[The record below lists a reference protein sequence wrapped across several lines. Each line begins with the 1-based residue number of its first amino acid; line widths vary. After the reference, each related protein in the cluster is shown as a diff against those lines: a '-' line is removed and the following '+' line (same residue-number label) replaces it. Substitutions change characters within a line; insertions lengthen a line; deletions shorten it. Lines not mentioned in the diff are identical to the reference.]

1 MEKMRNFM
9 QSWAGK
15 AVLVITLIPMA
26 FLGVQS
32 FSGGGQIAP
41 NQIVKVGDT
50 AIDTTT
56 FQSEVNN
63 YRARLLEQVDS
74 SLINDKALNDEVL
87 DSMIDRA
94 LLENQAQF
102 FGMTVSDDAITRL
115 LQADPTFH
123 DANGKFSNDV
133 FAQYLQSR
141 GMTKNMLFTMFRTQL
156 SLRQLT
162 SSILGTAV
170 YPDSQ
175 ISRLID
181 LQTQSREAWVVR
193 YNWQDFADKVTVSP
207 AEIEAYYNANK
218 KDMIQSP
225 SVDLAYVTL
234 SDADIKVDAVSEDE
248 IRAEYQAS
256 LQGQGDGRQ
265 LSHILLTGDNAEHRA
280 KDIKAKLDAG
290 ESFEALAKA
299 HSDDPTGESGGD
311 IGSYNPAFFGDSSS
325 AVENAIS
332 GLTAGGVSEPV
343 QTGFGYHIFKV
354 TKMGDAPS
362 LDSMRDELTKR
373 ATERKRANAMNEMI
387 TKINTMA
394 TDSMGISDIAQ
405 ETGLTARSIKG
416 YTKDN
421 NTSELSAPVVVSA
434 AFDDFAISDQSVS
447 PNITLADKTVW
458 VQPTN
463 YQDARELTLAE
474 ASKQIKVTLTKQKAI
489 KLALDTANAR
499 AKEDPATLT
508 KSAQRLGVVT
518 RQSPELLPAERASL
532 FVHNKDGMSAWVVET
547 DAGASVMV
555 GDKAQIT
562 ATAQISDAERLSA
575 SQIIRDN
582 VGQDQLQDY
591 LHYLRDTKEVQ
602 INEQA
607 MSGH

>member
-1 MEKMRNFM
+1 MRNFM

-15 AVLVITLIPMA
+15 AVLIITLIPMA

-32 FSGGGQIAP
+32 FSSGGQIAP

-50 AIDTTT
+50 AIDTAT

-63 YRARLLEQVDS
+63 YRTRLLEQVDG
-74 SLINDKALNDEVL
+74 SLIDDKALNDEVL
-87 DSMIDRA
+87 ESLIDRA
-94 LLENQAQF
+94 LLENQTQF
-102 FGMTVSDDAITRL
+102 LGMSVSDNTIARL
-115 LQADPTFH
+115 LRADPTFH
-123 DANGKFSNDV
+123 DANGKFSNDI

-141 GMTKNMLFTMFRTQL
+141 GMTKDMLFDVFGTQL

-162 SSILGTAV
+162 GGILGTAI
-170 YPDSQ
+170 YPDRQ

-193 YNWQDFADKVTVSP
+193 YNWQDFANQVTVSTD
-207 AEIEAYYNANK
+207 EIETYYHANK
-218 KDMIQSP
+218 QDMIAPP
-225 SVDLAYVTL
+225 SVDLAYIIL
-234 SDADIKVDAVSEDE
+234 SDTDIKADTPSEDE
-248 IRAEYQAS
+248 IRAQYQAT
-256 LQGQGDGRQ
+256 LQARGDGRQ
-265 LSHILLTGDNAEHRA
+265 LSHILLTGDDAKNRA

-290 ESFEALAKA
+290 ASFESLAKT
-299 HSDDPTGESGGD
+299 HSDDPTGQSGGD

-332 GLTAGGVSEPV
+332 GLTVGGVSEPV
-343 QTGFGYHIFKV
+343 QTGFGYHIFKI

-362 LDSMRDELTKR
+362 LDGMRDVLTKQV
-373 ATERKRANAMNEMI
+373 AEHKRVNAMNEMI
-387 TKINTMA
+387 AKINTMA

-405 ETGLTARSIKG
+405 ETGLTAYHIKG

-421 NTSELSAPVVVSA
+421 NTSELSAPVVLSA

-474 ASKQIKVTLTKQKAI
+474 ASEQIKATLTKQKAI
-489 KLALDTANAR
+489 KLALDTANAH
-499 AKEDPATLT
+499 AKKDTATLI
-508 KSAQRLGVVT
+508 KSAKHLGVVT
-518 RQSPELLPAERASL
+518 RQSPELSPAERASL
-532 FVHNKDGMSAWVVET
+532 FIHNTDGMSVWVVQT
-547 DAGASVMV
+547 DTGASVMAANV
-555 GDKAQIT
+555 SQST
-562 ATAQISDAERLSA
+562 PTAQIHDAERQLT

-591 LHYLRDTKEVQ
+591 LHYLRDTKKVQ

-607 MSGH
+607 ISH

>member
-1 MEKMRNFM
+1 MRNFM

-299 HSDDPTGESGGD
+299 YSDDLTGESGGD

-434 AFDDFAISDQSVS
+434 AFDDFAINDQSVS

-474 ASKQIKVTLTKQKAI
+474 ASEQIKVTLTKQKAI

-555 GDKAQIT
+555 GDKAQST

>member
-1 MEKMRNFM
+1 MEQMRNFM

-15 AVLVITLIPMA
+15 AVLIITLIPMA

-32 FSGGGQIAP
+32 FSSGGQIAP

-50 AIDTTT
+50 AIDTAT

-63 YRARLLEQVDS
+63 YRTRLLEHTDG
-74 SLINDKALNDEVL
+74 SLIDDKALNDEVL
-87 DSMIDRA
+87 ESLIDRA
-94 LLENQAQF
+94 LLENQTQF
-102 FGMTVSDDAITRL
+102 LGMSVSDNTIARL
-115 LQADPTFH
+115 LRADPTFH
-123 DANGKFSNDV
+123 DANGKFSNDI
-133 FAQYLQSR
+133 FAQYLQNR
-141 GMTKNMLFTMFRTQL
+141 GMTKDMLFDVFGTQL

-193 YNWQDFADKVTVSP
+193 YNWQDFANQVTVSTD
-207 AEIEAYYNANK
+207 EIETYYHANK
-218 KDMIQSP
+218 QDMIASP
-225 SVDLAYVTL
+225 SVDLAYIIL
-234 SDADIKVDAVSEDE
+234 SDTDIKADTPSEDE
-248 IRAEYQAS
+248 IRAQYQAT
-256 LQGQGDGRQ
+256 LQARGDGRQ
-265 LSHILLTGDNAEHRA
+265 LSHILLTGDDAKNRA

-290 ESFEALAKA
+290 ESFEILAKA

-343 QTGFGYHIFKV
+343 QTGFGYHIFKI

-474 ASKQIKVTLTKQKAI
+474 ASEQIKATLTKQKAI
-489 KLALDTANAR
+489 KLALGTANAR

-532 FVHNKDGMSAWVVET
+532 FVHNKDGMSAWAVET
-547 DAGASVMV
+547 DAGVSVMV
-555 GDKAQIT
+555 GDKAQST

>member
-1 MEKMRNFM
+1 MEQMRNFM

-15 AVLVITLIPMA
+15 AVLIITLIPMA

-50 AIDTTT
+50 AIDTAT

-63 YRARLLEQVDS
+63 YRTRLLEQVDG
-74 SLINDKALNDEVL
+74 SLIDDKALNDEVL
-87 DSMIDRA
+87 ESLIDRA
-94 LLENQAQF
+94 LLENQTQF
-102 FGMTVSDDAITRL
+102 LGMSVSDNTIARL
-115 LQADPTFH
+115 LRADPTFH
-123 DANGKFSNDV
+123 DANGKFSNDI
-133 FAQYLQSR
+133 FAQYLQNR
-141 GMTKNMLFTMFRTQL
+141 GMTKDMLFDVFGTQL

-162 SSILGTAV
+162 GGILGTAI
-170 YPDSQ
+170 YPDRQ

-193 YNWQDFADKVTVSP
+193 YNWQDFANQVTVSTD
-207 AEIEAYYNANK
+207 EIETYYHANK
-218 KDMIQSP
+218 QDMIAPP
-225 SVDLAYVTL
+225 SVDLAYIIL
-234 SDADIKVDAVSEDE
+234 SDTDIKADTPSEDE
-248 IRAEYQAS
+248 IRAQYQAT
-256 LQGQGDGRQ
+256 LQARGDGRQ
-265 LSHILLTGDNAEHRA
+265 LSHILLTGDDAKNRA

-290 ESFEALAKA
+290 ASFESLAKT
-299 HSDDPTGESGGD
+299 HSDDPTGQSGGD

-332 GLTAGGVSEPV
+332 GLTVGGVSEPV
-343 QTGFGYHIFKV
+343 QTGFGYHIFKI

-362 LDSMRDELTKR
+362 LDGMRDVLTKQV
-373 ATERKRANAMNEMI
+373 AEHKRINAMNEMI
-387 TKINTMA
+387 AKINTMA

-405 ETGLTARSIKG
+405 ETGLTAHHIKS

-421 NTSELSAPVVVSA
+421 NTSELSAPVVLSA

-474 ASKQIKVTLTKQKAI
+474 ASEQIKATLTKQKAI
-489 KLALDTANAR
+489 KLALDTANAH
-499 AKEDPATLT
+499 AKKDPATLI
-508 KSAQRLGVVT
+508 KSAKHLGVVT
-518 RQSPELLPAERASL
+518 RQSPELSPAERASL
-532 FVHNKDGMSAWVVET
+532 FIHNTDGMSVWVVQT
-547 DAGASVMV
+547 DTGASVMAANV
-555 GDKAQIT
+555 SQST
-562 ATAQISDAERLSA
+562 PTAQIHDAERQLT

-591 LHYLRDTKEVQ
+591 LHYLRDTKKVQ

-607 MSGH
+607 ISH

>member
-1 MEKMRNFM
+1 MRNFM

-63 YRARLLEQVDS
+63 YRARLLEQVDG

-141 GMTKNMLFTMFRTQL
+141 GMTKDMLFTMFRTQL

-234 SDADIKVDAVSEDE
+234 SDADIKMDAVSEDE

-434 AFDDFAISDQSVS
+434 AFDDFAINDQSVS

-474 ASKQIKVTLTKQKAI
+474 ASEQIKVTLTKQKAI

-555 GDKAQIT
+555 GDKAQST

>member
-1 MEKMRNFM
+1 MRNFM

-15 AVLVITLIPMA
+15 AVLIITLIPMA

-32 FSGGGQIAP
+32 FSSGGQIAP

-50 AIDTTT
+50 AIDTAT

-63 YRARLLEQVDS
+63 YRTRLLEQVDG
-74 SLINDKALNDEVL
+74 SLIDDKALNDEVL
-87 DSMIDRA
+87 ESLIDRA
-94 LLENQAQF
+94 LLENQTQF
-102 FGMTVSDDAITRL
+102 LGMSVSDNTIARL
-115 LQADPTFH
+115 LRADPTFH
-123 DANGKFSNDV
+123 DANGKFSNDI

-141 GMTKNMLFTMFRTQL
+141 GMTKDMLFDVFGTQL

-162 SSILGTAV
+162 GGILGTAI
-170 YPDSQ
+170 YPDRQ

-193 YNWQDFADKVTVSP
+193 YNWQDFANQVTVSTD
-207 AEIEAYYNANK
+207 EIETYYHANK
-218 KDMIQSP
+218 QDMIAPP
-225 SVDLAYVTL
+225 SVDLAYIIL
-234 SDADIKVDAVSEDE
+234 SDTDIKADTPSEDE
-248 IRAEYQAS
+248 IRAQYQAT
-256 LQGQGDGRQ
+256 LQARGDGRQ
-265 LSHILLTGDNAEHRA
+265 LSHILLTGDDAKNRA

-290 ESFEALAKA
+290 ASFESLAKT
-299 HSDDPTGESGGD
+299 HSDDPTGQSGGD

-332 GLTAGGVSEPV
+332 GLTVGGVSEPV
-343 QTGFGYHIFKV
+343 QTGFGYHIFKI

-362 LDSMRDELTKR
+362 LDGMRDVLTKQV
-373 ATERKRANAMNEMI
+373 AEHKRVNAMNEMI
-387 TKINTMA
+387 AKINTMA

-405 ETGLTARSIKG
+405 ETGLTAYHIKG

-421 NTSELSAPVVVSA
+421 NTSELSAPVVLSA

-474 ASKQIKVTLTKQKAI
+474 ASEQIKATLTKQKAI
-489 KLALDTANAR
+489 KLALDTANAH
-499 AKEDPATLT
+499 AKKDTATLI
-508 KSAQRLGVVT
+508 KSAKHLGVVT
-518 RQSPELLPAERASL
+518 RQSPELSPAERASL
-532 FVHNKDGMSAWVVET
+532 FIHNTDGMSVWVVQT
-547 DAGASVMV
+547 DIGASVMAANV
-555 GDKAQIT
+555 SQST
-562 ATAQISDAERLSA
+562 PTAQIHDAERQLT

-591 LHYLRDTKEVQ
+591 LHYLRDTKKVQ

-607 MSGH
+607 ISH

>member
-1 MEKMRNFM
+1 MRNFM

-15 AVLVITLIPMA
+15 AVLIITLIPMA

-32 FSGGGQIAP
+32 FSSGGQIAP

-50 AIDTTT
+50 AIDTAT

-63 YRARLLEQVDS
+63 YRTRLLEQVDG
-74 SLINDKALNDEVL
+74 SLIDDKALNDEVL
-87 DSMIDRA
+87 ESLIDRA
-94 LLENQAQF
+94 LLENQTQF
-102 FGMTVSDDAITRL
+102 LGMSVSDNTIARL
-115 LQADPTFH
+115 LRADPTFH
-123 DANGKFSNDV
+123 DANGKFSNDI
-133 FAQYLQSR
+133 FAQYLQNR
-141 GMTKNMLFTMFRTQL
+141 GMTKDMLFDVFGTQL

-162 SSILGTAV
+162 GGILGTAI
-170 YPDSQ
+170 YPDRQ

-193 YNWQDFADKVTVSP
+193 YNWQDFANQVTVSTD
-207 AEIEAYYNANK
+207 EIETYYHANK
-218 KDMIQSP
+218 QDMIAPP
-225 SVDLAYVTL
+225 SVDLAYIIL
-234 SDADIKVDAVSEDE
+234 SDTDIKADTPSEDE
-248 IRAEYQAS
+248 IRAQYQAT
-256 LQGQGDGRQ
+256 LQARGDGRQ
-265 LSHILLTGDNAEHRA
+265 LSHILLTGDDAKNRA

-290 ESFEALAKA
+290 ASFESLAKT
-299 HSDDPTGESGGD
+299 HSDDPTGQSGGD

-332 GLTAGGVSEPV
+332 GLTVGGVSEPV
-343 QTGFGYHIFKV
+343 QTGFGYHIFKI

-362 LDSMRDELTKR
+362 LDGMRDVLTKQV
-373 ATERKRANAMNEMI
+373 AEHKRINAMNEMI
-387 TKINTMA
+387 AKINTMA
-394 TDSMGISDIAQ
+394 TDSMGIGDIAQ
-405 ETGLTARSIKG
+405 EIGLTAHHIKG

-421 NTSELSAPVVVSA
+421 NTSELSAPVVLSA

-474 ASKQIKVTLTKQKAI
+474 ASEQIKATLTKQKAI
-489 KLALDTANAR
+489 KLALDTANAH
-499 AKEDPATLT
+499 AKKDTATLI
-508 KSAQRLGVVT
+508 KSAKHLGVVT
-518 RQSPELLPAERASL
+518 RQSPELSPAERASL
-532 FVHNKDGMSAWVVET
+532 FIHNTDGMSVWVVQT
-547 DAGASVMV
+547 DIGASVMV
-555 GDKAQIT
+555 ANVSQST
-562 ATAQISDAERLSA
+562 PTAQIHDAERQLT

-591 LHYLRDTKEVQ
+591 LHYLRDTKKVQ

-607 MSGH
+607 ISH

>member
-1 MEKMRNFM
+1 M

-15 AVLVITLIPMA
+15 AVLIITLIPMA

-32 FSGGGQIAP
+32 FSSGGQIAP

-50 AIDTTT
+50 AIDTAT

-63 YRARLLEQVDS
+63 YRTRLLEQVDG
-74 SLINDKALNDEVL
+74 SLIDDKALNDEVL
-87 DSMIDRA
+87 ESLIDRA
-94 LLENQAQF
+94 LLENQTQF
-102 FGMTVSDDAITRL
+102 LGMSVSDNTIARL
-115 LQADPTFH
+115 LWADPTFH
-123 DANGKFSNDV
+123 DANGKFSNDI
-133 FAQYLQSR
+133 FAQYLQNR
-141 GMTKNMLFTMFRTQL
+141 GMTKDMLFDVFGTQL

-162 SSILGTAV
+162 GGILGTAI
-170 YPDSQ
+170 YPDRQ

-193 YNWQDFADKVTVSP
+193 YNWQDFANQVTVSTD
-207 AEIEAYYNANK
+207 EIETYYHANK
-218 KDMIQSP
+218 QDMIAPP
-225 SVDLAYVTL
+225 SVDLAYIIL
-234 SDADIKVDAVSEDE
+234 SDTDIKADTPSEDE
-248 IRAEYQAS
+248 IRAQYQAT
-256 LQGQGDGRQ
+256 LQARGDGRQ
-265 LSHILLTGDNAEHRA
+265 LSHILLTGDDAKNRA

-290 ESFEALAKA
+290 ASFESLAKT
-299 HSDDPTGESGGD
+299 HSDDPTGQSGGD

-332 GLTAGGVSEPV
+332 GLTVGGVSEPV
-343 QTGFGYHIFKV
+343 QTGFGYHIFKI

-362 LDSMRDELTKR
+362 LDGMRDVLTKQV
-373 ATERKRANAMNEMI
+373 AEHKRINAMNEMI
-387 TKINTMA
+387 AKINTMA

-405 ETGLTARSIKG
+405 ETGLTAHHIKS

-421 NTSELSAPVVVSA
+421 NTSELSAPVVLSA

-474 ASKQIKVTLTKQKAI
+474 ASEQIKATLTKQKAI
-489 KLALDTANAR
+489 KLALDTANAH
-499 AKEDPATLT
+499 AKKDTATLI
-508 KSAQRLGVVT
+508 KSAKHLGVVT
-518 RQSPELLPAERASL
+518 RQSPELSPAERASL
-532 FVHNKDGMSAWVVET
+532 FIHNTDGMSVWVVQT
-547 DAGASVMV
+547 DTGASVMAANV
-555 GDKAQIT
+555 SQST
-562 ATAQISDAERLSA
+562 PTAQIHDAERQLT

-591 LHYLRDTKEVQ
+591 LHYLRDTKKVQ

-607 MSGH
+607 ISH

>member
-63 YRARLLEQVDS
+63 YRTRLLEQVDG

-141 GMTKNMLFTMFRTQL
+141 GMTKDMLFTMFRTQL

-218 KDMIQSP
+218 QNMTQSP

-434 AFDDFAISDQSVS
+434 AFDDFAINDQSVS

-474 ASKQIKVTLTKQKAI
+474 ASEQIKATLTKQKAI

-555 GDKAQIT
+555 GDKAQST

>member
-1 MEKMRNFM
+1 MRNFM

-15 AVLVITLIPMA
+15 AVLIITLIPMA

-32 FSGGGQIAP
+32 FSSGGQIAP

-50 AIDTTT
+50 AIDTAT

-63 YRARLLEQVDS
+63 YRTRLLEQVDG
-74 SLINDKALNDEVL
+74 SLIDDKALNDEVL
-87 DSMIDRA
+87 ESLIDRA
-94 LLENQAQF
+94 LLENQTQF
-102 FGMTVSDDAITRL
+102 LGMSVSDNTIARL
-115 LQADPTFH
+115 LWADPTFH
-123 DANGKFSNDV
+123 DANGKFSNDI
-133 FAQYLQSR
+133 FAQYLQNR
-141 GMTKNMLFTMFRTQL
+141 GMTKDMLFDVFGTQL

-162 SSILGTAV
+162 SGILGTAI
-170 YPDSQ
+170 YPDRQ

-193 YNWQDFADKVTVSP
+193 YNWQDFANQVTVSTD
-207 AEIEAYYNANK
+207 EIETYYHANK
-218 KDMIQSP
+218 QDMIAPP
-225 SVDLAYVTL
+225 SVDLAYIIL
-234 SDADIKVDAVSEDE
+234 SDTDIKADTPSEDE
-248 IRAEYQAS
+248 IRAQYQAT
-256 LQGQGDGRQ
+256 LQARGDGRQ
-265 LSHILLTGDNAEHRA
+265 LSHILLTGDDAKNRA

-290 ESFEALAKA
+290 ASFESLAKT
-299 HSDDPTGESGGD
+299 HSDDPTGQSGGD

-332 GLTAGGVSEPV
+332 GLTVGGVSEPV
-343 QTGFGYHIFKV
+343 QTGFGYHIFKI

-362 LDSMRDELTKR
+362 LDGMRDVLTKQV
-373 ATERKRANAMNEMI
+373 AEHKRINAMNEMI
-387 TKINTMA
+387 AKINTMA

-405 ETGLTARSIKG
+405 ETGLTAHHIKS

-421 NTSELSAPVVVSA
+421 NTSELSAPVVLSA

-474 ASKQIKVTLTKQKAI
+474 ASEQIKATLTKQKAI
-489 KLALDTANAR
+489 KLALDTANAH
-499 AKEDPATLT
+499 AKKDTATLI
-508 KSAQRLGVVT
+508 KSAKHLGVVT
-518 RQSPELLPAERASL
+518 RQSPELSPAERASL
-532 FVHNKDGMSAWVVET
+532 FIHNTDGMSVWVVQT
-547 DAGASVMV
+547 DTGASVMAANV
-555 GDKAQIT
+555 SQST
-562 ATAQISDAERLSA
+562 PTAQIHDAERQLT

-591 LHYLRDTKEVQ
+591 LHYLRDTKKVQ

-607 MSGH
+607 ISH

>member
-1 MEKMRNFM
+1 MEQMRNFM

-15 AVLVITLIPMA
+15 AVLIITLIPMA

-32 FSGGGQIAP
+32 FSSGGQIAP

-50 AIDTTT
+50 AIDTAT

-63 YRARLLEQVDS
+63 YRTRLLEHTDG
-74 SLINDKALNDEVL
+74 SLIDDKALNDEVL
-87 DSMIDRA
+87 ESLIDRA
-94 LLENQAQF
+94 LLENQTQF
-102 FGMTVSDDAITRL
+102 LGMSVSDNTIARL
-115 LQADPTFH
+115 LRADPTFH
-123 DANGKFSNDV
+123 DANGKFSNDI
-133 FAQYLQSR
+133 FAQYLQNR
-141 GMTKNMLFTMFRTQL
+141 GMTKDMLFDVFGTQL

-193 YNWQDFADKVTVSP
+193 YNWQDFANQVTVSTD
-207 AEIEAYYNANK
+207 EIETYYHANK
-218 KDMIQSP
+218 QDMIAPP
-225 SVDLAYVTL
+225 SVDLAYIIL
-234 SDADIKVDAVSEDE
+234 SDTDIKADTPSEDE
-248 IRAEYQAS
+248 IRAQYQAT
-256 LQGQGDGRQ
+256 LQARGDGRQ
-265 LSHILLTGDNAEHRA
+265 LSHILLTGDDAKNRA

-290 ESFEALAKA
+290 ESFEILAKA

-474 ASKQIKVTLTKQKAI
+474 ASEQIKATLTKQKAI
-489 KLALDTANAR
+489 KLALGTANAR

-532 FVHNKDGMSAWVVET
+532 FVHNKDGMSAWAVET
-547 DAGASVMV
+547 DAGVSVMV
-555 GDKAQIT
+555 GDKAQST

>member
-63 YRARLLEQVDS
+63 YRARLLEQVDG

-141 GMTKNMLFTMFRTQL
+141 GMTKDMLFTMFRTQL

-256 LQGQGDGRQ
+256 LQGQGDRRQ

-434 AFDDFAISDQSVS
+434 AFDDFAINDQSVS

-474 ASKQIKVTLTKQKAI
+474 ASEQIKVTLTKQKAI

-555 GDKAQIT
+555 GDKAQST

>member
-1 MEKMRNFM
+1 M

-63 YRARLLEQVDS
+63 YRARLLEQVDG

-141 GMTKNMLFTMFRTQL
+141 GMTKDMLFTMFRTQL

-234 SDADIKVDAVSEDE
+234 SDADIKMDAVSEDE

-474 ASKQIKVTLTKQKAI
+474 ASEQIKVTLTKQKAI

-555 GDKAQIT
+555 GDKAQST

>member
-1 MEKMRNFM
+1 M

-15 AVLVITLIPMA
+15 AVLIITLIPMA

-50 AIDTTT
+50 AIDTAT

-63 YRARLLEQVDS
+63 YRTRLLEQVDG
-74 SLINDKALNDEVL
+74 SLIDDKALNDEVL
-87 DSMIDRA
+87 ESLIDRA
-94 LLENQAQF
+94 LLENQTQF
-102 FGMTVSDDAITRL
+102 LGMSVSDNTIARL
-115 LQADPTFH
+115 LRADPTFH
-123 DANGKFSNDV
+123 DANGKFSNDI
-133 FAQYLQSR
+133 FAQYLQNR
-141 GMTKNMLFTMFRTQL
+141 GMTKDMLFDVFGTQL

-162 SSILGTAV
+162 GGILGTAI
-170 YPDSQ
+170 YPDRQ

-193 YNWQDFADKVTVSP
+193 YNWQDFANQVTVSTD
-207 AEIEAYYNANK
+207 EIETYYHANK
-218 KDMIQSP
+218 QDMIAPP
-225 SVDLAYVTL
+225 SVDLAYIIL
-234 SDADIKVDAVSEDE
+234 SDTDIKADTPSEDE
-248 IRAEYQAS
+248 IRAQYQAT
-256 LQGQGDGRQ
+256 LQARGDGRQ
-265 LSHILLTGDNAEHRA
+265 LSHILLTGDDAKNRA

-290 ESFEALAKA
+290 ASFESLAKT
-299 HSDDPTGESGGD
+299 HSDDPTGQSGGD

-332 GLTAGGVSEPV
+332 GLTVGGVSEPV
-343 QTGFGYHIFKV
+343 QTGFGYHIFKI

-362 LDSMRDELTKR
+362 LDGMRDVLTKQV
-373 ATERKRANAMNEMI
+373 AEHKRINAMNEMI
-387 TKINTMA
+387 AKINTMA

-405 ETGLTARSIKG
+405 ETGLTAHHIKS

-421 NTSELSAPVVVSA
+421 NTSELSAPVVLSA

-474 ASKQIKVTLTKQKAI
+474 ASEQIKATLTKQKAI
-489 KLALDTANAR
+489 KLALDTANAH
-499 AKEDPATLT
+499 AKKDPATLI
-508 KSAQRLGVVT
+508 KSAKHLGVVT
-518 RQSPELLPAERASL
+518 RQSPELSPAERASL
-532 FVHNKDGMSAWVVET
+532 FIHNTDGMSVWVVQT
-547 DAGASVMV
+547 DTGASVMAANV
-555 GDKAQIT
+555 SQST
-562 ATAQISDAERLSA
+562 PTAQIHDAERQLT

-591 LHYLRDTKEVQ
+591 LHYLRDTKKVQ

-607 MSGH
+607 ISH

>member
-1 MEKMRNFM
+1 MEQMRNFM

-15 AVLVITLIPMA
+15 AVLIITLIPMA

-32 FSGGGQIAP
+32 FSSGGQIAP

-50 AIDTTT
+50 AIDTAT

-63 YRARLLEQVDS
+63 YRTRLLEQVDG
-74 SLINDKALNDEVL
+74 SLIDDKALNDEVL
-87 DSMIDRA
+87 ESLIDRA
-94 LLENQAQF
+94 LLENQTQF
-102 FGMTVSDDAITRL
+102 LGMSVSDNTIARL
-115 LQADPTFH
+115 LWADPTFH
-123 DANGKFSNDV
+123 DANGKFSNDI
-133 FAQYLQSR
+133 FAQYLQNR
-141 GMTKNMLFTMFRTQL
+141 GMTKDMLFDVFGTQL

-162 SSILGTAV
+162 GGILGTAI
-170 YPDSQ
+170 YPDRQ

-193 YNWQDFADKVTVSP
+193 YNWQDFANQVTVSTD
-207 AEIEAYYNANK
+207 EIETYYHANK
-218 KDMIQSP
+218 QDMIAPP
-225 SVDLAYVTL
+225 SVDLAYIIL
-234 SDADIKVDAVSEDE
+234 SDTDIKADTPSEDE
-248 IRAEYQAS
+248 IRAQYQAT
-256 LQGQGDGRQ
+256 LQARGDGRQ
-265 LSHILLTGDNAEHRA
+265 LSHILLTGDDAKNRA

-290 ESFEALAKA
+290 ASFESLAKT
-299 HSDDPTGESGGD
+299 HSDDPTGQSGGD

-332 GLTAGGVSEPV
+332 GLTVGGVSEPV
-343 QTGFGYHIFKV
+343 QTGFGYHIFKI

-362 LDSMRDELTKR
+362 LDGMRDVLTKQV
-373 ATERKRANAMNEMI
+373 AEHKRINAMNEMI
-387 TKINTMA
+387 AKINTMA

-405 ETGLTARSIKG
+405 ETGLTAHHIKS

-421 NTSELSAPVVVSA
+421 NTSELSAPVVLSA

-474 ASKQIKVTLTKQKAI
+474 ASEQIKATLTKQKAI
-489 KLALDTANAR
+489 KLALDTANAH
-499 AKEDPATLT
+499 AKKDPATLI
-508 KSAQRLGVVT
+508 KSAKHLGVVT
-518 RQSPELLPAERASL
+518 RQSPELSPAERASL
-532 FVHNKDGMSAWVVET
+532 FIHNTDGMSVWVVQT
-547 DAGASVMV
+547 DTGASVMAANV
-555 GDKAQIT
+555 SQST
-562 ATAQISDAERLSA
+562 PTAQIHDAERQLT

-591 LHYLRDTKEVQ
+591 LHYLRDTKKVQ

-607 MSGH
+607 ISH

>member
-1 MEKMRNFM
+1 MEQMRNFM

-15 AVLVITLIPMA
+15 AVLIITLIPMA

-32 FSGGGQIAP
+32 FSSGGQIAP

-50 AIDTTT
+50 AIDTAT

-63 YRARLLEQVDS
+63 YRTRLLEQVDG
-74 SLINDKALNDEVL
+74 SLIDDKALNDEVL
-87 DSMIDRA
+87 ESLIDRA
-94 LLENQAQF
+94 LLENQTQF
-102 FGMTVSDDAITRL
+102 LGMSVSDNTIARL
-115 LQADPTFH
+115 LRADPTFH
-123 DANGKFSNDV
+123 DANGKFSNDI
-133 FAQYLQSR
+133 FAQYLQNR
-141 GMTKNMLFTMFRTQL
+141 GMTKDMLFDVFGTQL

-162 SSILGTAV
+162 GGILGTAI
-170 YPDSQ
+170 YPDRQ

-193 YNWQDFADKVTVSP
+193 YNWQDFANQVTVSTD
-207 AEIEAYYNANK
+207 EIETYYHANK
-218 KDMIQSP
+218 QDMIAPP
-225 SVDLAYVTL
+225 SVDLAYIIL
-234 SDADIKVDAVSEDE
+234 SDTDIKADTPSEDE
-248 IRAEYQAS
+248 IRAQYQAT
-256 LQGQGDGRQ
+256 LQARGDGRQ
-265 LSHILLTGDNAEHRA
+265 LSHILLTGDDAKNRA

-290 ESFEALAKA
+290 VSFESLAKT
-299 HSDDPTGESGGD
+299 HSDDPTGQSGGD

-332 GLTAGGVSEPV
+332 GLTVGGVSEPV
-343 QTGFGYHIFKV
+343 QTGFGYHIFKI

-362 LDSMRDELTKR
+362 LDGMRDVLTKQV
-373 ATERKRANAMNEMI
+373 AEHKRINAMNEMI
-387 TKINTMA
+387 AKINTMA

-405 ETGLTARSIKG
+405 ETGLTAHHIKG

-421 NTSELSAPVVVSA
+421 NTSELSAPVVLSA

-458 VQPTN
+458 VQSTN

-474 ASKQIKVTLTKQKAI
+474 ASEQIKATLTKQKAI
-489 KLALDTANAR
+489 KLALDTANAH
-499 AKEDPATLT
+499 AKKDTATLI
-508 KSAQRLGVVT
+508 KSAKHLGVVT
-518 RQSPELLPAERASL
+518 RQSPELSPAERASL
-532 FVHNKDGMSAWVVET
+532 FIHNTDGMSVWVVQT
-547 DAGASVMV
+547 DTGASVMAANV
-555 GDKAQIT
+555 SQST
-562 ATAQISDAERLSA
+562 PTAQIHDAERQLT

-591 LHYLRDTKEVQ
+591 LHYLRDTKKVQ

-607 MSGH
+607 ISH

>member
-1 MEKMRNFM
+1 MRNFM

-15 AVLVITLIPMA
+15 AVLIITLIPMA

-50 AIDTTT
+50 AIDTAT

-63 YRARLLEQVDS
+63 YRTRLLEQVDG
-74 SLINDKALNDEVL
+74 SLIDDKALNDEVL
-87 DSMIDRA
+87 ESLIDRA
-94 LLENQAQF
+94 LLENQPQF
-102 FGMTVSDDAITRL
+102 LGMSVSDNTIARL
-115 LQADPTFH
+115 LRADPTFH
-123 DANGKFSNDV
+123 DANGKFSNDI
-133 FAQYLQSR
+133 FAQYLQNR
-141 GMTKNMLFTMFRTQL
+141 GMTKDMLFDVFGTQL

-162 SSILGTAV
+162 GGILGTAI
-170 YPDSQ
+170 YPDRQ

-193 YNWQDFADKVTVSP
+193 YNWQDFANQVTVSTD
-207 AEIEAYYNANK
+207 EIETYYHANK
-218 KDMIQSP
+218 QDMIAPP
-225 SVDLAYVTL
+225 SVDLAYIIL
-234 SDADIKVDAVSEDE
+234 SDTDIKADTPSEDE
-248 IRAEYQAS
+248 IRAQYQAT
-256 LQGQGDGRQ
+256 LQARGDGRQ
-265 LSHILLTGDNAEHRA
+265 LSHILLTGDDAKNRA

-290 ESFEALAKA
+290 ASFESLAKT
-299 HSDDPTGESGGD
+299 HSDDPTGQSGGD

-332 GLTAGGVSEPV
+332 GLTVGGVSEPV
-343 QTGFGYHIFKV
+343 QTGFGYHIFKI

-362 LDSMRDELTKR
+362 LDGMRDVLTKQV
-373 ATERKRANAMNEMI
+373 AEHKRINAMNEMI
-387 TKINTMA
+387 AKINTMA

-405 ETGLTARSIKG
+405 ETGLTAHHIKS

-421 NTSELSAPVVVSA
+421 NTSELSAPVVLSA

-474 ASKQIKVTLTKQKAI
+474 ASEQIKATLTKQKAI
-489 KLALDTANAR
+489 KLALDTANAH
-499 AKEDPATLT
+499 AKKDPATLI
-508 KSAQRLGVVT
+508 KSAKHLGVVT
-518 RQSPELLPAERASL
+518 RQSPELSPAERASL
-532 FVHNKDGMSAWVVET
+532 FIHNTDGMSVWVVQT
-547 DAGASVMV
+547 DTGASVMAANV
-555 GDKAQIT
+555 SQST
-562 ATAQISDAERLSA
+562 PTAQIHDAERQLT

-591 LHYLRDTKEVQ
+591 LHYLRDTKKVQ

-607 MSGH
+607 ISH